1 MKRVSA
7 GAVILLVILAAC
19 SSDPRRLL
27 VQAEARWREGKYE
40 DAIRLNT
47 LVYNR
52 ERGGAEGATA
62 LLNIGNIY
70 YLNLR
75 RLKDA
80 IDTYNKVVDEYRGSP
95 EESKARQQLAAIYAN
110 EVGDLTQAISEYDR
124 ILELPGLQNRR
135 ETEFL
140 RAKAYFQKGE
150 YNLALQGLRH
160 LEEEGVTGHLADQVS
175 LKIGNIY
182 QIQKKYEQAVSCFQ
196 KVIDSPCID
205 CRRRAHLH
213 LMETY
218 EALFDFERAIAVIR
232 SLDASPEN
240 QPVIA
245 REISRLN
252 ERQREVEA
260 GRMPRLPQGGRR

>member
-1 MKRVSA
+1 VRKVL
-7 GAVILLVILAAC
+7 AVAFILISILAAC
-19 SSDPRRLL
+19 SSDPKRLL
-27 VQAEARWREGKYE
+27 SQAEARWREGKYE
-40 DAIRLNT
+40 DAIRLNN
-47 LVYNR
+47 LVYSR
-52 ERGGAEGATA
+52 ERGGPDGATA

-80 IDTYNKVVDEYRGSP
+80 IDTYNKLVEEYRGSP
-95 EESKARQQLAAIYAN
+95 EETKARQQLATIYVN

-124 ILELPGLQNRR
+124 ILELPAAQNRQ
-135 ETEFL
+135 EIEFL

-150 YNLALQGLRH
+150 YNMALQALRH
-160 LEEEGVTGHLADQVS
+160 LEEESLTGHLADQVS

-182 QIQKKYEQAVSCFQ
+182 QIQKKYEQALGCFQ

-218 EALFDFERAIAVIR
+218 EALFDFEKAIAVIR
-232 SLDASPEN
+232 SLDPSPEN
-240 QPVIA
+240 QPVIS
-245 REISRLN
+245 REIARLN

-260 GRMPRLPQGGRR
+260 GRMPRIPEGGHP